1 MKRIIQYRVII
12 QTKEKQIYLDSKTFE
27 KAKKTLLRNVNFLKK
42 FSNKKVWGTVE
53 KMTIEKEFVL
63 DSDYKK
69 LRVKTKKG
77 ILLES

>member
-1 MKRIIQYRVII
+1 MGCCKNFNERV
-12 QTKEKQIYLDSKTFE
+12 LNF
-27 KAKKTLLRNVNFLKK
+27 LLRNVNFLKK

-77 ILLES
+77 ILLEN

>member
-12 QTKEKQIYLDSKTFE
+12 QTKEKQIYLDCMTFE
-27 KAKKTLLRNVNFLKK
+27 EANKTLLRNVNFLKK

-77 ILLES
+77 ILLEN

>member
-1 MKRIIQYRVII
+1 MKRIIQYRVIV
-12 QTKEKQIYLDSKTFE
+12 QTKEKQIYLDCKTFE
-27 KAKKTLLRNVNFLKK
+27 EAKKTLLRSVNFLKK

-77 ILLES
+77 ILLEN

>member
-1 MKRIIQYRVII
+1 MKRIIQYRVIV
-12 QTKEKQIYLDSKTFE
+12 QTKEKQIYLDCKTFE
-27 KAKKTLLRNVNFLKK
+27 EVKKTLLRNVNFLKK

-77 ILLES
+77 ILLEN

>member
-1 MKRIIQYRVII
+1 MWCCKNFNERV
-12 QTKEKQIYLDSKTFE
+12 LNF
-27 KAKKTLLRNVNFLKK
+27 LLRSVNFLKK
-42 FSNKKVWGTVE
+42 FSNKKVWGKVE

-77 ILLES
+77 ILLEN